1 MRFLKNIGIISRC
14 TDMYRDDRFKELGIN
29 SRQAVY
35 LQHICREPGITQDAL
50 GKNICVNKSNV
61 TRQILLLEEN
71 GYVKRCPDESD
82 RRQICVFPTDK
93 AKELLP
99 QIRKGFADWRQYL
112 SEGLTEQEGE
122 ILCSVLAKIASKAAD
137 YCGRIVTEDEL

>member
-14 TDMYRDDRFKELGIN
+14 TEMYRDDRFRAIGLN

-61 TRQILLLEEN
+61 TRQIALLEEN
-71 GYVKRCPDESD
+71 GYVKRTPDAAD
-82 RRQICVFPTDK
+82 RRQVCVFPTEK
-93 AKELLP
+93 AYEILP
-99 QIRKGFADWRQYL
+99 TIREGFKVWREYL
-112 SEGLTEQEGE
+112 SEDLTEEEGR
-122 ILCSVLAKIASKAAD
+122 ILVEALGKIAQKAAD
-137 YCGRIVTEDEL
+137 YCGRIVTEDTL

>member
-61 TRQILLLEEN
+61 TRQISLLEEN
-71 GYVKRCPDESD
+71 GYTDLPFSAVDLLRYWDKGPVYSRKKR
-82 RRQICVFPTDK
+82 K
-93 AKELLP
+93 
-99 QIRKGFADWRQYL
+99 
-112 SEGLTEQEGE
+112 
-122 ILCSVLAKIASKAAD
+122 
-137 YCGRIVTEDEL
+137 